1 MKKSISIVIIGILVL
16 SGIGAVALPAA
27 NPATTVREQQTHTFS
42 QLQIAE
48 TNDYTIVTLD
58 ESTSTLHRSGEPD
71 LPVVT
76 QVFTYPFD
84 TIIKSVEVT
93 FSQPQEIEITK
104 PLKPGAEPLP
114 LNMEQTL
121 LVQSFDKTIYQSEV
135 LYPAEKYT
143 YSVHVGLNNG
153 IRSVMVAVHCY
164 PIQYSPAANTLYYS
178 DSLEIIVKHNTPM
191 NPTVFGDAYDLAILA
206 PEQFSSALQPLVDH
220 KNDKGVDTILVT
232 LESILSSQTGRDD
245 AEKVKYYLKEAVED
259 MGITYALIIGGMNG
273 QKKEWLFPVRYTN
286 NHAGATFE
294 YGVLSDL
301 YYADIYKYE
310 GNDTVFDDWDS
321 NGNDVFAE
329 FISFST
335 KDILDLVPDLFV
347 GRLPC
352 RDVKQVNSMV
362 EKLIGYESTK
372 ADPSWFNNLL
382 LIAGDTYQ
390 DSPGGI
396 AEGELAND
404 YSASFMTDF
413 TPIRL
418 WATNGALTGQES
430 VEDAINDGAGF
441 VHMAGHA
448 NPSILITHPPQ
459 DNAKITIL
467 RMYHM
472 PLLDFIGYLGRG
484 KIDKAIDALL
494 RPRNP
499 RLSNADKLPVAVI
512 GGCHN
517 SQFNTTLRNIYLME
531 PFFTHAYGYG
541 EYVPKCFSWYLTNLE
556 NGGVIAAMGNTG
568 LGMGYHDS
576 GYTTGLDGWLM
587 PQFFKHY
594 GVNNETYIGAAH
606 SYAIKDYALNFDCNS
621 DDADRQMLEQW
632 PLMGDPSMLIG
643 GYE

>member
-1 MKKSISIVIIGILVL
+1 
-16 SGIGAVALPAA
+16 
-27 NPATTVREQQTHTFS
+27 
-42 QLQIAE
+42 
-48 TNDYTIVTLD
+48 
-58 ESTSTLHRSGEPD
+58 
-71 LPVVT
+71 
-76 QVFTYPFD
+76 
-84 TIIKSVEVT
+84 
-93 FSQPQEIEITK
+93 
-104 PLKPGAEPLP
+104 
-114 LNMEQTL
+114 
-121 LVQSFDKTIYQSEV
+121 
-135 LYPAEKYT
+135 
-143 YSVHVGLNNG
+143 
-153 IRSVMVAVHCY
+153 
-164 PIQYSPAANTLYYS
+164 
-178 DSLEIIVKHNTPM
+178 
-191 NPTVFGDAYDLAILA
+191 
-206 PEQFSSALQPLVDH
+206 
-220 KNDKGVDTILVT
+220 
-232 LESILSSQTGRDD
+232 
-245 AEKVKYYLKEAVED
+245 
-259 MGITYALIIGGMNG
+259 
-273 QKKEWLFPVRYTN
+273 
-286 NHAGATFE
+286 
-294 YGVLSDL
+294 
-301 YYADIYKYE
+301 
-310 GNDTVFDDWDS
+310 
-321 NGNDVFAE
+321 
-329 FISFST
+329 
-335 KDILDLVPDLFV
+335 
-347 GRLPC
+347 
-352 RDVKQVNSMV
+352 MV

-390 DSPGGI
+390 DSPGGL

-430 VEDAINDGAGF
+430 VEDAINNGAGF

-448 NPSILITHPPQ
+448 NPSILVTHPPQ

-472 PLLDFIGYLGRG
+472 PLLDFIGYVGKG

-499 RLSNADKLPVAVI
+499 RLTNADKLPVAVI

-517 SQFNTTLRNIYLME
+517 SQYNTTLRNIYLME